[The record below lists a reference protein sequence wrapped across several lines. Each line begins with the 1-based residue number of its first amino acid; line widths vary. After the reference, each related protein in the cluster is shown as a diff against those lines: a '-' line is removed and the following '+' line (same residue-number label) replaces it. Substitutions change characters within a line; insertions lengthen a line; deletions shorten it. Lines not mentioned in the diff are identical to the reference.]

1 MAYTAISDIIDPQV
15 LADQI
20 AAKFPEML
28 VLGNSNLVEVDTTF
42 PLGSPGTKFTIPF
55 WKRIGSF
62 GSLVEG
68 TPLTPGKIQASSE
81 KAVVQR
87 AGLALEV
94 LDTASLVSKADPMS
108 EISTQVARRAAE
120 YIDAALVTEANK
132 TPNTFDGT
140 SLGPSGAGTL
150 DQNTIVKAVTE
161 KMGDQYFKMLSG
173 GRIIMHSKVYGDLL
187 QLGAIQNQYQFEGDV
202 MKSGVVPTLMGLP
215 IMVSDRVT
223 TAVVSSVTQYKTYVV
238 SPGALALFYQRM
250 VNVEFDRDILLK
262 ADIIS
267 ADVHFAPHLF
277 GWDDDAN
284 AQAAEDTK
292 SIPVV
297 QITTK

>member
-1 MAYTAISDIIDPQV
+1 MAYTAITDIIDPQV

-55 WKRIGSF
+55 WKRIGNF
-62 GSLVEG
+62 GAMVEG
-68 TPLTPGKIQASSE
+68 TPLTPGKITAGSE
-81 KAVVQR
+81 KAVVLR

-94 LDTASLVSKADPMS
+94 LDTATLVSKSDPMG
-108 EISTQVARRAAE
+108 EISSQVARKAAE

-140 SLGPSGAGTL
+140 GLGPSNAGTL
-150 DQNTIVKAVTE
+150 DQNTIVKALTE

-187 QLGAIQNQYQFEGDV
+187 QLGAIQNQYQFNGDV
-202 MKSGVVPTLMGLP
+202 LKSGVVPTLMGLP
-215 IMVSDRVT
+215 IEVSDRVT

-277 GWDDDAN
+277 GYDDDTSAV
-284 AQAAEDTK
+284 AAEDNK
-292 SIPVV
+292 SIGVV

>member
-62 GSLVEG
+62 AAMSEG
-68 TPLTPGKIQASSE
+68 TPLTTGKIQAGSE
-81 KAVVQR
+81 KAVVLR

-94 LDTASLVSKADPMS
+94 LDTATLVSKSDPMS
-108 EISTQVARRAAE
+108 EIATQIARRTAE
-120 YIDAALVTEANK
+120 YIDAQLVVEANK

-140 SLGPSGAGTL
+140 SLGPSSAGTL
-150 DQNTIVKAVTE
+150 DQNTIVKALTE

-187 QLGAIQNQYQFEGDV
+187 QLGAIQNQYQFNGDV
-202 MKSGVVPTLMGLP
+202 LKSGVVPTLMGLP
-215 IMVSDRVT
+215 IEVSDRVT

-238 SPGALALFYQRM
+238 APGALALFYQRM

-277 GWDDDAN
+277 GYDDDSSAV
-284 AQAAEDTK
+284 AAEDNK
-292 SIPVV
+292 SIGVV